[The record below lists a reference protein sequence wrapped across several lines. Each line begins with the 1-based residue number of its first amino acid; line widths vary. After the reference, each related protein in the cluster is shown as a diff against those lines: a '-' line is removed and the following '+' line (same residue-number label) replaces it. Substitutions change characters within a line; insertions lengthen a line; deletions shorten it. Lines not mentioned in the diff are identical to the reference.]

1 MTTETRGDH
10 DNVTPCTDTM
20 PAGRYW
26 VGDLCYVL
34 HDAWS
39 AALSELWRSG
49 DGVHTL
55 PDGRR
60 LAMFTTVHGDG
71 IYDDDDG
78 NGYAVD
84 SGTLGCILADD
95 IRDESACTDL
105 GAFVTATVP
114 FTPRRTYPDG
124 ASEGFD
130 GGVLDMA
137 GVRIHLDSEAADE

>member
-1 MTTETRGDH
+1 METETRNAP
-10 DNVTPCTDTM
+10 DNDTTCTGMM

-39 AALSELWRSG
+39 EVCRCG

-55 PDGRR
+55 ADGRR
-60 LAMFTTVHGDG
+60 IAKFATIHGDG
-71 IYDDDDG
+71 LYDDDDG
-78 NGYAVD
+78 NGYGVD

-95 IRDESACTDL
+95 IRDTSASDEL
-105 GAFVTATVP
+105 GKWVTAAEP

-124 ASEGFD
+124 TSPRFD
-130 GGVLDMA
+130 GGVLHMA
-137 GVRIHLDSEAADE
+137 GVRIHLDGDAEGD